1 MIMYMRTTLV
11 LDDDL
16 VRSAKQQAVKAGV
29 TLSEW
34 VSRAVRDALS
44 VRDRQVSRFEMITY
58 GQSEPRVLHEPADFA
73 EVSHDDDQA
82 KVGR

>member
-1 MIMYMRTTLV
+1 MIMHVRTTLV
-11 LDDDL
+11 IDDDL
-16 VRSAKQQAVKAGV
+16 IREAKQQAVKAGV

-44 VRDRQVSRFEMITY
+44 VRDRQVSTYEMITY
-58 GQSEPRVLHEPADFA
+58 GHSEPRVLHEPADFA
-73 EVSHDDDQA
+73 EVSQNDDQA